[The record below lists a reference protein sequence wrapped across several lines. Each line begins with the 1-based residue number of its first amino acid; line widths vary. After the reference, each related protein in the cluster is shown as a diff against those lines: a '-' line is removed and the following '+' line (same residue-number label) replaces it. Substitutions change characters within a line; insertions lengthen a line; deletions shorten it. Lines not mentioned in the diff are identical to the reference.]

1 MPTDDRSPA
10 REPESRELAQRATE
24 MLEAAGLRGSDP
36 AEAQTVA
43 LISIGYALLA
53 VRAELGLFD

>member
-10 REPESRELAQRATE
+10 REPRSRELAQRATE
-24 MLEAAGLRGSDP
+24 MLEAAGLGGGDP

-43 LISIGYALLA
+43 LIGIGYALLA
-53 VRAELGLFD
+53 VRAELALFD